1 MRLIDA
7 DKLYPDSVSIKGDRL
22 CISQSQIANAPTV
35 CDIEQSAILMR
46 KLYEEYE
53 HNLEQ
58 IRAEIEKVFCI
69 SVITDELRTP
79 MEVKAEILQIIDK
92 HISGDMRGAE

>member
-35 CDIEQSAILMR
+35 DV
-46 KLYEEYE
+46 
-53 HNLEQ
+53 LEQ
-58 IRAEIEKVFCI
+58 IRKEIEHEADYQDAYVDADVAKGMYMAL
-69 SVITDELRTP
+69 E
-79 MEVKAEILQIIDK
+79 IIDK
-92 HISGDMRGAE
+92 HCGKEKE